1 MKITVVS
8 DLTGS
13 DSVTGVTKRRNACCI
28 HQQTSELF
36 NLILSLSVWRCL
48 SHVQMSDLALVTC
61 INEINQFAL
70 LALQEHGYREMNY
83 LSV

>member
-13 DSVTGVTKRRNACCI
+13 DSVTGVRCHF

-48 SHVQMSDLALVTC
+48 SHVQMSGLALVTC
-61 INEINQFAL
+61 ISEINQFAL

>member
-13 DSVTGVTKRRNACCI
+13 DSVSGVRCHF
-28 HQQTSELF
+28 HQQTPELF
-36 NLILSLSVWRCL
+36 NLILSVWRCL

-61 INEINQFAL
+61 INEINQLAL